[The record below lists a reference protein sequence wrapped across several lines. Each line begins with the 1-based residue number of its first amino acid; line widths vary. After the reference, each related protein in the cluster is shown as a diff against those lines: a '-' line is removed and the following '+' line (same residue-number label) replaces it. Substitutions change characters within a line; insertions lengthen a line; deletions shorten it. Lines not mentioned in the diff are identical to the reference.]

1 MRTFLK
7 LSVYVY
13 IFDFSVSKKDLKDQI
28 VSIN

>member
-1 MRTFLK
+1 MGTFYK
-7 LSVYVY
+7 LSVC